1 MRFSEEEKKEK
12 LTVTTPGGL
21 EISMGDEKK
30 TIEIRD
36 KDKKNSVTINGQSGE
51 IRLNA
56 DKKMVLSI
64 GGTEEIIIEKSK
76 VEIKSGTVQVTGN
89 QSLKMKGQSAS
100 LTGSQVQIKADAGLT
115 AEASGITQVKGT
127 MVKIN

>member
-1 MRFSEEEKKEK
+1 ME
-12 LTVTTPGGL
+12 
-21 EISMGDEKK
+21 DEKK

-64 GGTEEIIIEKSK
+64 GGTAEITIKKNS